1 MSELQTAWTR
11 LNEKLNDLDQH
22 PSALTKDVVLAE
34 LRYFYDQVSALS
46 VPAAPVVKAVAAPA
60 VPVAEPVAASPT
72 PVVPEPEPVVEVTP
86 VPTPVVAAAQPK
98 VEEVVAPAPEPVM
111 QAPVTPPAPEKPK
124 AEAKPAL
131 EKTAEP
137 EPDPDRN
144 ILAGKLNRSPLSDLR
159 TGIPLNEKFGIIRN
173 LFNGNASD
181 YGDAVL
187 KLNNA
192 ASAKEMNHYLS
203 LLAQRFE
210 WDLEGDSYRVFAA
223 YVERRTLT
231 FVPLNAEADQ

>member
-1 MSELQTAWTR
+1 MSDLQTAWTR
-11 LNEKLNDLDQH
+11 LNEKLNNLDQH
-22 PSALTKDVVLAE
+22 PSALTKDAVLAE

-60 VPVAEPVAASPT
+60 VPIVEPVTATPT
-72 PVVPEPEPVVEVTP
+72 PVAPEPEPVVEVTP
-86 VPTPVVAAAQPK
+86 EPTPVVAVEQPK
-98 VEEVVAPAPEPVM
+98 VEEVVAPAPEPLVETPM
-111 QAPVTPPAPEKPK
+111 AQAAPEKPK
-124 AEAKPAL
+124 AETKPAA
-131 EKTAEP
+131 EKTSEP

-192 ASAKEMNHYLS
+192 ASAKEMQHYFNLLS
-203 LLAQRFE
+203 QRLE
-210 WDLEGDSYRVFAA
+210 WDLEGESYRMLAS
-223 YVERRTLT
+223 YVERRTLA
-231 FVPLNAEADQ
+231 FVPSNAEADQ

>member
-1 MSELQTAWTR
+1 M
-11 LNEKLNDLDQH
+11 NEKLNALDQH
-22 PSALTKDVVLAE
+22 PTALTKDAVLAE
-34 LRYFYDQVSALS
+34 LRYFYDQVSVLS
-46 VPAAPVVKAVAAPA
+46 VPSAPAVKAVAAPA
-60 VPVAEPVAASPT
+60 VPVAEPVAVAPT
-72 PVVPEPEPVVEVTP
+72 PVVPEPEPVVEAAP
-86 VPTPVVAAAQPK
+86 EPAPVVAVEQPK
-98 VEEVVAPAPEPVM
+98 EEEVVAPAPAPVV
-111 QAPVTPPAPEKPK
+111 QAPVAQTAPQKPK
-124 AEAKPAL
+124 AEAKPAA

-144 ILAGKLNRSPLSDLR
+144 ILAGKLNRSPLNDLR

-210 WDLEGDSYRVFAA
+210 WDLEGESYRLFAA

-231 FVPLNAEADQ
+231 FVPSNAEADQ